1 MIRPPLLK
9 SRDKAVIV
17 SPAGKIDADIVDKA
31 ASILREWGLKVEVGE
46 NALSRVG
53 RFSGSIEQRLSDLQK
68 AMDDAEVNLIFCSRG
83 GYGMVHLL
91 DRLNFDGM
99 IRNPKWV
106 VGYSDITA
114 LHSALQS
121 NGIISIHG
129 PMAKHFAE
137 EGASDKAVAYTKTVL
152 TEGRIDYKIDGT
164 KYSALNRKGK
174 ASGRLFG
181 GNLSVFC
188 GILGS
193 RFAVIPKEG
202 ILFIE
207 DIGEE
212 PYRVDRMM
220 YQLRLAGVFDNIK
233 GLIVG
238 RFTDYSEDNAM
249 YGPLYESILE
259 AVVPYTFPVC
269 FGFPVGH
276 VKDNY
281 PLMMGAE
288 TALTVTNDQ
297 IILKQK

>member
-9 SRDKAVIV
+9 PLDKAIIV
-17 SPAGKIDADIVDKA
+17 SPAGKIDKDIVDKA
-31 ASILREWGLKVEVGE
+31 ASILCEWGLKVEVGE
-46 NALSRVG
+46 NALCSVG
-53 RFSGSIEQRLSDLQK
+53 CFSGSVEQRLFDLQK
-68 AMDDAEVNLIFCSRG
+68 AMDDAEVKLIFCSRG

-91 DRLNFDGM
+91 DRLDFEGM
-99 IRNPKWV
+99 IQNPKWV

-137 EGASDKAVAYTKTVL
+137 EGASDKAVRYTKTVL
-152 TEGRIDYKIDGT
+152 TEGSIDYEISET
-164 KYSALNRKGK
+164 EHSALNREGK
-174 ASGRLFG
+174 AFGKLFG

-193 RFAVIPKEG
+193 KYAVIPGDG
-202 ILFIE
+202 ILVIE

-220 YQLRLAGVFDNIK
+220 YQLKLAGVFDRIK

-238 RFTDYSEDNAM
+238 HFTDYVEDKQM
-249 YGPLYESILE
+249 YMPLYESILA
-259 AVVPYTFPVC
+259 AVSTYAFPVC

-276 VKDNY
+276 TQENY
-281 PLMMGAE
+281 PLLMGAE
-288 TALTVTNDQ
+288 TALTVTKERVFFTQ
-297 IILKQK
+297 E

>member
-1 MIRPPLLK
+1 VIRPPLLK

-31 ASILREWGLKVEVGE
+31 TSILREWGLKVEVGE

-152 TEGRIDYKIDGT
+152 TEGRIDYKIEGT
-164 KYSALNRKGK
+164 EYSALNRKGK
-174 ASGRLFG
+174 TSGRLFG

-193 RFAVIPKEG
+193 RFAAIPKEG

-249 YGPLYESILE
+249 YGPLYKSILE

>member
-17 SPAGKIDADIVDKA
+17 SPAGKIDAEIVDKA

-46 NALSRVG
+46 NALCRVG

-91 DRLNFDGM
+91 DRLNFEGM

-114 LHSALQS
+114 LHFALQS
-121 NGIISIHG
+121 NGIVSVHA

-137 EGASDKAVAYTKTVL
+137 EGASDKAVAYTKTAL
-152 TEGRIDYKIDGT
+152 TEGRIDYEIGVT
-164 KYSALNRKGK
+164 EYSALNRKGE
-174 ASGRLFG
+174 ATGQLFG

-193 RFAVIPKEG
+193 KFAVVPRDG
-202 ILFIE
+202 ILFVE

-220 YQLRLAGVFDNIK
+220 YQLKLAGVFDAIK

-238 RFTDYSEDNAM
+238 RFTDYSEDKEM
-249 YGPLYESILE
+249 YNPLYESILD
-259 AVVPYTFPVC
+259 VVGSYTFPIC
-269 FGFPVGH
+269 FGFPAGH

-288 TALTVTNDQ
+288 TALTVTNDR
-297 IILKQK
+297 IILKQS

>member
-31 ASILREWGLKVEVGE
+31 ASILHEWGLKVEVGE

-249 YGPLYESILE
+249 YGPLYKSILE

>member
-31 ASILREWGLKVEVGE
+31 ASILREWGLRVEVGE

-53 RFSGSIEQRLSDLQK
+53 RFSGTIEQRLSDLQK

-121 NGIISIHG
+121 NGIISVHG

-152 TEGRIDYKIDGT
+152 TEGRIDYKIAGT
-164 KYSALNRKGK
+164 EYSALNRKGK
-174 ASGRLFG
+174 AYGQLFG

-202 ILFIE
+202 IFFIE

-220 YQLRLAGVFDNIK
+220 HQLRLAGVFDSIK

-238 RFTDYSEDNAM
+238 RFTDYSEDNEM

-259 AVVPYTFPVC
+259 AVAPYTFPVC

-288 TALTVTNDQ
+288 TALTVTNDR

>member
-164 KYSALNRKGK
+164 EYSALNRKGK

-188 GILGS
+188 GILGA

>member
-259 AVVPYTFPVC
+259 AVAPYTFPVC

-281 PLMMGAE
+281 PLMMGSE

>member
-152 TEGRIDYKIDGT
+152 TEGRIDYKIEGT
-164 KYSALNRKGK
+164 EYSALNRKGK
-174 ASGRLFG
+174 TSGRLFG